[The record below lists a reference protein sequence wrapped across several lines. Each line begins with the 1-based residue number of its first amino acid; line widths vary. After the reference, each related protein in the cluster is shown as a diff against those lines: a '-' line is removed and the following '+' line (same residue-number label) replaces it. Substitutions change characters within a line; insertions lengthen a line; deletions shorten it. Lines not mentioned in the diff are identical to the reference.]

1 MKSRIC
7 DISVARCE
15 DRSWLLDPDSQI
27 SSEHGIDIWH
37 GEKIWSLWPNPSPT
51 PPCGREMKCWPGC
64 RFKFIEQRY
73 FTFAVK
79 IVTIPKTPF
88 EPSRSVCGPSR
99 DVYIAG
105 FTFEDWSIIDSGHS
119 GESNESESSTRC
131 CCVVVVFVVVVQRH
145 MASREDV
152 SLTEFQRG
160 RKDPIL
166 DRSCWNCLERRSQ
179 LFEKEFGTSFQF
191 CSWVVIDGL
200 SFMLWDWWEYVCF
213 LFYCYI
219 RVHDSDIVIFLG
231 LRSLVIG

>member
-1 MKSRIC
+1 MRIDRDYWIPIHKSRANTE
-7 DISVARCE
+7 STF
-15 DRSWLLDPDSQI
+15 
-27 SSEHGIDIWH
+27 GT
-37 GEKIWSLWPNPSPT
+37 GKKIWSLWPNLSPN
-51 PPCGREMKCWPGC
+51 PGGREMKCWPGC

-88 EPSRSVCGPSR
+88 EPARSVCGPSR

-105 FTFEDWSIIDSGHS
+105 FTFEDWSIIDPRHS

-131 CCVVVVFVVVVQRH
+131 CCFCCAKG

-152 SLTEFQRG
+152 SLTEFRRR
-160 RKDPIL
+160 RKDLRP

-200 SFMLWDWWEYVCF
+200 SFMLWDWWECVCVCVCF
-213 LFYCYI
+213 FCSIVTYVY
-219 RVHDSDIVIFLG
+219 DSDIVIFLG
-231 LRSLVIG
+231 LRSLMVKVE